1 MKNMKKML
9 LAVACMA
16 LVMGL
21 AIGGTIAYLVANT
34 DSLTNTFTVGDVNIT
49 LTETKNDFDFVPG
62 DTIAKDPIVGVTAGS
77 EACYVFIKV
86 TDVNNTVE
94 GLNGKVINWTVD
106 ENIWTALDGH
116 AGYWYK
122 EVSAEVAAAGV
133 TYTVFTTG
141 TVGAN
146 GQVTVNT
153 DVTKDMVTGLTANK
167 PQIIIDAAAVQ
178 SANIANVETAF
189 AQLTGF

>member
-49 LTETKNDFDFVPG
+49 LEETTGENYDFVPG
-62 DTIAKDPIVGVTAGS
+62 DTIAKDPIVSVTDDS
-77 EACYVFIKV
+77 EDCYVFIKV
-86 TDVNNTVE
+86 TDVNNTV
-94 GLNGKVINWTVD
+94 NGMKVIQWEVD
-106 ENIWTALDGH
+106 TEIWTIVPGETD
-116 AGYWYK
+116 YWYTTA
-122 EVSAEVAAAGV
+122 SAGD
-133 TYTVFTTG
+133 TFTVFTKG
-141 TVGAN
+141 SVGAD
-146 GQVTVNT
+146 GQVTVNA

-178 SANIANVETAF
+178 SANIADVETAF
-189 AQLTGF
+189 DQLTGF